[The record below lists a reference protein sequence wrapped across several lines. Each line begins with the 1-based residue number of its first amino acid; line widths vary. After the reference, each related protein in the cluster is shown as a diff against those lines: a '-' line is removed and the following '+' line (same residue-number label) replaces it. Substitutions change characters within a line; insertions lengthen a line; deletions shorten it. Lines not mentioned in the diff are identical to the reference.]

1 MQGDVNL
8 ADLVTCACACA
19 GGGTGANPVK
29 QIMTD
34 LTERLPPDFI
44 MIMIMEKVRHTYH
57 CRNMPAEFDALRRA
71 VQPSSLSWMYRRIRP
86 VHVWLMPWS
95 CLFL

>member
-1 MQGDVNL
+1 V
-8 ADLVTCACACA
+8 CAYA

-57 CRNMPAEFDALRRA
+57 C
-71 VQPSSLSWMYRRIRP
+71 
-86 VHVWLMPWS
+86 
-95 CLFL
+95 